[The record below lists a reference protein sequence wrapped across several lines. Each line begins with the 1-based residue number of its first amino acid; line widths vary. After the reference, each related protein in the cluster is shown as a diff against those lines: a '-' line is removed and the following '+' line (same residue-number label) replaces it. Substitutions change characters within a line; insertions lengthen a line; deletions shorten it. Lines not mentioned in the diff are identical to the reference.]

1 MVKLIAFSYSSFF
14 SVRGL
19 VIDCFQW
26 FGLKILLHLSGVSVK
41 RREMLALHFETSTL
55 QLGKRS
61 AVRHS
66 QLKPPLF

>member
-26 FGLKILLHLSGVSVK
+26 FVEKFCGISVES
-41 RREMLALHFETSTL
+41 RRQMLALHFETSTL
-55 QLGKRS
+55 QFEKEVPFDIRS
-61 AVRHS
+61 
-66 QLKPPLF
+66 